1 MRDCGAADAGWGGSD
16 GRKGDGVELDEWAP
30 AFRPEQQ
37 QGASQSEGGALE
49 KGAAVRP
56 LSEISYDTQP
66 NLMVI
71 GRDAGALAQARSAA
85 AAFGCRIAATCAPHE
100 ALRRLG
106 RQVALDAVLL
116 VLGGTGLEAAEPLWK
131 RLCSAAETGRFNSLV
146 VAPAPVAA
154 ELAAR
159 PRPQG
164 VRLLGEPDGLDWLA
178 GIAAAI
184 WVPPL
189 RLHDAKGAG
198 GGAPRL
204 QQIAEEVERIASM
217 LSALSEENE
226 AAAEAAKGKVRVDA
240 GLVRGIIRSR
250 RLRDQF
256 FRSDLFADPA
266 WDMMLDLFAAR
277 LEQRKVAVSSLCIA
291 AAVPPTTALRWIKS
305 LCDQG
310 LFVRKADPEDGRRVF
325 IELGDAPAA
334 ALEAYLR
341 AAQRISPLAV

>member
-1 MRDCGAADAGWGGSD
+1 M
-16 GRKGDGVELDEWAP
+16 
-30 AFRPEQQ
+30 
-37 QGASQSEGGALE
+37 E

-71 GRDAGALAQARSAA
+71 GRDAGALAQAHSAA
-85 AAFGCRIAATCAPHE
+85 AAFGCRIAATCAPDQ

-116 VLGGTGLEAAEPLWK
+116 VLDGTGVEAADSLWK
-131 RLCSAAETGRFNSLV
+131 RLCASAETGRFNSLI

-154 ELAAR
+154 ALAVR

-164 VRLLGEPDGLDWLA
+164 VRLLAEPDGLDWLA
-178 GIAAAI
+178 GVAAAI

-217 LSALSEENE
+217 LTELSEENE

-277 LEQRKVAVSSLCIA
+277 LEQRRVAVSSLCIA

-310 LFVRKADPEDGRRVF
+310 VFVRKADPEDGRRVF
-325 IELGDAPAA
+325 IELGDTPAA